1 VKLLEGEIFESKIS
15 SKGQMVIPKELRDRY
30 NLGEGSRVRM
40 IASDEGIIIKAIPE
54 PPWTGLRGIVAEEW
68 SDVDLD
74 ALIDEAKKSLYVK
87 G

>member
-1 VKLLEGEIFESKIS
+1 MEGEVFEAKIS

-30 NLGEGSRVRM
+30 NMGKGSRVRM
-40 IASDEGIIIKAIPE
+40 IASDEGIIIKAIPK

-74 ALIDEAKKSLYVK
+74 ALIDEAKKSLHAR